1 MNNIILDDPQ
11 TSDSAFLQFITG
23 PSTTT
28 KYVTKGAGG
37 FGWEIENNDT
47 TPYTSI
53 SPQGT
58 LVKYTKVFLKIV
70 PIHPRSGRMFG
81 RTRVFTT
88 PVDEFIT
95 ERDTQTTLFKRS
107 NVQLDPICP
116 PVVFSSILANAQ
128 GQQLLDMLNPHSINA
143 PTSIDFK
150 NEPEVNMG
158 IIAMGYTTN
167 YITLSTLINRNTGML
182 SLARKS
188 QTDMVSS
195 MMKTRYKYMAAHR
208 LIQLYDMGYLHG
220 DFSLPNIVIDTT
232 HIYPN
237 THGTSEG
244 SSPGHVL
251 LIDFGATFKHNNPP
265 GAVSRV
271 DKLRHMLD
279 TKVPYL
285 GGISPRSHDN
295 YKWLKIL
302 IEDEVPSDLESI
314 LINIEA
320 NVERY
325 NEEMYEIIRRTSP
338 EITNHIDKYNN
349 SPSKITTV
357 RGGVRRKNRKRV
369 KRTRR
374 ASISRKKKRRKT
386 RRASKRR

>member
-11 TSDSAFLQFITG
+11 SSDNAFLQFIHG
-23 PSTTT
+23 PSTTK

-47 TPYTSI
+47 TPYKSI

-70 PIHPRSGRMFG
+70 PIHPRARGFSS
-81 RTRVFTT
+81 TRVRTT
-88 PVDEFIT
+88 SENDFIV

-107 NVQLDPICP
+107 NVHLDPICP
-116 PVVFSSILANAQ
+116 PVVFSSILTNVQ
-128 GQQLLDMLNPHSINA
+128 GQQLLNTLNPDSINP
-143 PTSIDFK
+143 PTSMDLK

-167 YITLSTLINRNTGML
+167 YITLWQLRTRGGMFNL
-182 SLARKS
+182 GKS
-188 QTDMVSS
+188 QNVSF
-195 MMKTRYKYMAAHR
+195 MMQTRYKYMAAHR

-232 HIYPN
+232 HTYPN
-237 THGTSEG
+237 TREPSEG

-251 LIDFGATFKHNNPP
+251 LIDFGATFKHNIPS
-265 GAVSRV
+265 GAAVSRV
-271 DKLRHMLD
+271 DKLHLMLD

-285 GGISPRSHDN
+285 GELVPRNHDN

-302 IEDEVPSDLESI
+302 VEEEVPSELESI

-325 NEEMYEIIRRTSP
+325 NEEMFETIRRTSP
-338 EITNHIDKYNN
+338 EITDHIDKYNR
-349 SPSKITTV
+349 SPSTISTV
-357 RGGVRRKNRKRV
+357 RGGVRRKNRKRA

-374 ASISRKKKRRKT
+374 TSVSRKKKRRKT
-386 RRASKRR
+386 RRVVKRR